1 MDLFTMDDMD
11 EFTPEELKLLREA
24 DYIFSPERMNYRKLI
39 GWLNETAKRLCELY
53 NVSCCTRQNDKHLYF
68 QCKCSNN
75 YIIASYHKN
84 NNDHFDMRL
93 QDQFVAFMGAHEVD
107 LVIRKKNKTCEEARN
122 LKETSS
128 MLLEQFQEDFSDN
141 AYVIKYKEITLA
153 AMERTN
159 IFPEEDDENISL
171 EEEV

>member
-1 MDLFTMDDMD
+1 
-11 EFTPEELKLLREA
+11 
-24 DYIFSPERMNYRKLI
+24 
-39 GWLNETAKRLCELY
+39 
-53 NVSCCTRQNDKHLYF
+53 
-68 QCKCSNN
+68 
-75 YIIASYHKN
+75 
-84 NNDHFDMRL
+84 MRL

-107 LVIRKKNKTCEEARN
+107 LVIRKKNKTCEVARD

-159 IFPEEDDENISL
+159 IFQEEDDENISL
-171 EEEV
+171 EEEVCEEDDKSLSLGCPCNPKRRTMKSKMLKMMNN